1 MRKMALY
8 AAAIASC
15 GLAVA
20 GCAQA
25 ASAPAAGTASSTS
38 TPVTSTTPVTP
49 PTPATPVT
57 PVTPATGTAATP
69 SATAPSGA
77 TMSCPA
83 AQRATRTLSLTKA
96 DSGRTFCVTPGTVL
110 VVLLQGTVSGKWQPL
125 RSSSGVLAPAPD
137 PRLVLKVGETG
148 AAFRAIRPGTATI
161 TSARY
166 LCGSP
171 APSSSA
177 AAATTSPAMHCDSLV
192 AFRVSVVVQAA

>member
-1 MRKMALY
+1 METVMRKMALY

-49 PTPATPVT
+49 A
-57 PVTPATGTAATP
+57 TPATGTAATP

-83 AQRATRTLSLTKA
+83 AQRATQTLSLTKA
-96 DSGRTFCVTPGTVL
+96 DSGKTFCVTPGTVL
-110 VVLLQGTVSGKWQPL
+110 VVLLQGTTSEKWQSL

-137 PRLVLKVGETG
+137 PRLVLKVSETG

-161 TSARY
+161 MSARY

-171 APSSSA
+171 APGSSA
-177 AAATTSPAMHCDSLV
+177 AAATPATTSPAMHCDSLV